1 MSIANIKGLKT
12 FEDRYNYDVKKS
24 GMVEKKGKFD
34 YLSWAY
40 AQKLAKIFD
49 DKSTW
54 RIIKNDDGTFI
65 HNGFLLLEMTFL
77 GQTEQ
82 HFFPILDNYNKP
94 IKNPNPFQVN
104 TSQMRGFAKLFAMV
118 SGFGLSLYAGEDLEY
133 LNQENFDK
141 DKEQNNNHKQ
151 HEDESA
157 RKENGIREILIL
169 MNKLSDEQAEKLNDI
184 DFAKLEDYS
193 FQEIRQI
200 YSKIIKIKNESE
212 GK

>member
-1 MSIANIKGLKT
+1 MSIANIKDLKT
-12 FEDRYNYDVKKS
+12 FEDRYNYDVKKL

-49 DKSTW
+49 EKSTW

-82 HFFPILDNYNKP
+82 HFFPILDNYNRP

-104 TSQMRGFAKLFAMV
+104 TSQMRGFAKLFAMI
-118 SGFGLSLYAGEDLEY
+118 SGFGLSLYANEDLAY
-133 LNQENFDK
+133 LDQENVEESSNAKSEKYLTEEEKVKIATNLISKMTSKYQKTIDDFFKIHEVDNINK
-141 DKEQNNNHKQ
+141 LNNK
-151 HEDESA
+151 
-157 RKENGIREILIL
+157 EILSL
-169 MNKLSDEQAEKLNDI
+169 YL
-184 DFAKLEDYS
+184 
-193 FQEIRQI
+193 
-200 YSKIIKIKNESE
+200 KIKELE
-212 GK
+212 KKGA

>member
-1 MSIANIKGLKT
+1 MSAVNIKDLKT
-12 FEDRYNYDVKKS
+12 FEDRYNYDVKKL
-24 GMVEKKGKFD
+24 GIVEKKGKFD

-54 RIIKNDDGTFI
+54 RIIKNNDGTFI

-82 HFFPILDNYNKP
+82 HFFPILDNYNRP

-118 SGFGLSLYAGEDLEY
+118 SGFGLSLYANEDLAY
-133 LNQENFDK
+133 LDQENS
-141 DKEQNNNHKQ
+141 EQSSGKLKQ
-151 HEDESA
+151 RLTTEEK
-157 RKENGIREILIL
+157 RKNGENYIAKNTQKYQEMIDGFFETHNAKNITELSNDNVSEL
-169 MNKLSDEQAEKLNDI
+169 ANKIYELEKLEKG
-184 DFAKLEDYS
+184 A
-193 FQEIRQI
+193 
-200 YSKIIKIKNESE
+200 
-212 GK
+212 

>member
-1 MSIANIKGLKT
+1 MSTVNIKDLKT
-12 FEDRYNYDVKKS
+12 FEDRYNYDVKKL

-49 DKSTW
+49 EKSTW

-82 HFFPILDNYNKP
+82 HFFPILDNYNRP

-104 TSQMRGFAKLFAMV
+104 TSQMRGFAKLFAMI
-118 SGFGLSLYAGEDLEY
+118 SGFGLSLYANEDLAY
-133 LNQENFDK
+133 LDQENVEESSNAKSKKYLTEEEKVKVATNLISKMTSKYQKTIDDFFK
-141 DKEQNNNHKQ
+141 I
-151 HEDESA
+151 HEVDNIN
-157 RKENGIREILIL
+157 KLDNKEILSL
-169 MNKLSDEQAEKLNDI
+169 
-184 DFAKLEDYS
+184 
-193 FQEIRQI
+193 
-200 YSKIIKIKNESE
+200 YSKIKELEKK
-212 GK
+212 GA